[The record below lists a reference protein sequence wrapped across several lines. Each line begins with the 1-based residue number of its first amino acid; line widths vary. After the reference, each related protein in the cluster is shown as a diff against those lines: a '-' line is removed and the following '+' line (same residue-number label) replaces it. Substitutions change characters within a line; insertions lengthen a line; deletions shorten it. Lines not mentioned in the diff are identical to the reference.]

1 VAKLEQ
7 AWCSPLV
14 TGVGLR
20 VGDVAVLNLG
30 RVSTA
35 LAPEEEVVTA
45 WEIVAV
51 TAAVSD
57 RGGRIRSKRCLATVS
72 VPGQWLRRWGR
83 GREPGLGGRSCRP
96 RLQVNEYFVV
106 QSE

>member
-57 RGGRIRSKRCLATVS
+57 RGGRIRSKRDVS
-72 VPGQWLRRWGR
+72 PPCQFRDSGC
-83 GREPGLGGRSCRP
+83 GGGGGEGN
-96 RLQVNEYFVV
+96 QA
-106 QSE
+106 